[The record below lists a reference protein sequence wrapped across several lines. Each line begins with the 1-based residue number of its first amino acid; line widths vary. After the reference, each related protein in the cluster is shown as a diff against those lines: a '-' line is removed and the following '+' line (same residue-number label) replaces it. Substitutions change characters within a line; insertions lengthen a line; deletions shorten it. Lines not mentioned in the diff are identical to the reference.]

1 MHDPVTIGN
10 IVLQTLI
17 VLGGAGYGVNA
28 LHSRFSPS
36 RRAKSNGNNI
46 VAQVA
51 ATISQAT
58 IETKEGFYKALRELV
73 VKRQDE
79 QTAILRDNNKM
90 LGEFLAGEN
99 VRRQEEL
106 KRLFERKGGSE

>member
-1 MHDPVTIGN
+1 VADHLTISNAIEGLF
-10 IVLQTLI
+10 VLM
-17 VLGGAGYGVNA
+17 GSGYGINM
-28 LHSRFSPS
+28 LHSRLSPS
-36 RRAKSNGNNI
+36 RRAKANGNNVVVQI
-46 VAQVA
+46 TA
-51 ATISQAT
+51 AIAQAT
-58 IETKEGFYKALRELV
+58 IETKESFYKALRELV

-106 KRLFERKGGSE
+106 KRLLERKGGSE